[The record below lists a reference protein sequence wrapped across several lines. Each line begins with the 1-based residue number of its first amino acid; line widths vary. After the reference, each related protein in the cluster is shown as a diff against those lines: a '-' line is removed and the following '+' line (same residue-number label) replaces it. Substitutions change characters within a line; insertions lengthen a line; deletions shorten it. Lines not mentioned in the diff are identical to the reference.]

1 MNPTQSTKI
10 VFAAKFKAQKFDIF
24 LLQRIYKSDSKLL
37 IKVNSS
43 YSSYWESYKKP
54 YLAYWGN
61 INKKNGSEQIDEL
74 ISSIK
79 NIENNNKVSKVLE
92 NILNS
97 YQLNFLESNA
107 LNQSIKDLSS
117 IISEAQLTNFVDG
130 IKSQDS
136 DLKLTLSSAQNISE
150 KVRSSK
156 ILNSND
162 LKLIKTLLTKAP
174 LIFGYWG
181 PFKTVLKYLDPKI
194 LPGEFG
200 IALGR
205 LSLEKGCNPGVINYN
220 LFAGIV
226 DIENINWI
234 SEIIPSPSVLTIDY
248 MLRRMRRELI
258 KIGHKDLKTYSIIS
272 ANALI
277 NWDKEID
284 SKSFIPAYI
293 MGGKVSV
300 LDNKSRYVKVPLL
313 QNKSNY
319 PFPDAWKNNLDGVK
333 KIFDS
338 VRYSPEIFTFCC
350 QVFLDQKENIPA
362 LNKKNIILALKSKD
376 QKIVSV
382 ASNYIADYPDIFF
395 SLTDSMWLNFFS
407 SANID
412 TIKKV
417 VKELNSRPILT
428 QSFVGIINGIKKLLD
443 SKNHSQNLSLI
454 GPVSLLYLKYNFSN
468 QYSNLLRPSIIN
480 SLVIESITDF
490 YDLDKLDDEYLLA
503 ITKINIFD
511 ILEAYLNSIEKE
523 NISLISS
530 KILSEIIFEQTKKIP
545 FNDQRIK
552 LSFECFKFENI
563 DAFNFGWLLIDEC
576 SNWEDVENFIWNE
589 LKKNISIYSKSQ
601 KFDLKLIR
609 QFLERVT
616 NLNPYFL
623 ELFTDLSW
631 NINMH
636 YSLFFNQEEVDFR
649 HLIWKALSQD
659 ENQNIAHYIFN
670 DENFINQI
678 GNIVTQE
685 HLATTNSVQ
694 QEMLLKYINQKP
706 ERIKADHNF
715 AIGLLK
721 IPNRNLQEYAL
732 NQMKKA
738 DLIEKYWITIAEIG
752 LPIPL
757 EAIRELINS
766 INIKRKFSDYV
777 MACLDSIVPDVRDM
791 GLTFLNNQ
799 SEKIDDEFLWPAL
812 TESDD
817 PKVQSKVVE
826 RTLIKDWN
834 DTEEFDLFDR
844 RLLITRRKNRRAKEL
859 VKSRITQN
867 KKLEQEKIISPFRK
881 KALIEL
887 SKGINSQDKA
897 WALRNIAIL
906 MLNGITFDGIQIKT
920 ENGVKN

>member
-1 MNPTQSTKI
+1 M
-10 VFAAKFKAQKFDIF
+10 
-24 LLQRIYKSDSKLL
+24 
-37 IKVNSS
+37 
-43 YSSYWESYKKP
+43 
-54 YLAYWGN
+54 
-61 INKKNGSEQIDEL
+61 
-74 ISSIK
+74 
-79 NIENNNKVSKVLE
+79 
-92 NILNS
+92 
-97 YQLNFLESNA
+97 
-107 LNQSIKDLSS
+107 
-117 IISEAQLTNFVDG
+117 
-130 IKSQDS
+130 
-136 DLKLTLSSAQNISE
+136 
-150 KVRSSK
+150 
-156 ILNSND
+156 
-162 LKLIKTLLTKAP
+162 
-174 LIFGYWG
+174 
-181 PFKTVLKYLDPKI
+181 
-194 LPGEFG
+194 
-200 IALGR
+200 
-205 LSLEKGCNPGVINYN
+205 
-220 LFAGIV
+220 
-226 DIENINWI
+226 
-234 SEIIPSPSVLTIDY
+234 
-248 MLRRMRRELI
+248 
-258 KIGHKDLKTYSIIS
+258 
-272 ANALI
+272 
-277 NWDKEID
+277 
-284 SKSFIPAYI
+284 
-293 MGGKVSV
+293 
-300 LDNKSRYVKVPLL
+300 
-313 QNKSNY
+313 
-319 PFPDAWKNNLDGVK
+319 
-333 KIFDS
+333 
-338 VRYSPEIFTFCC
+338 
-350 QVFLDQKENIPA
+350 
-362 LNKKNIILALKSKD
+362 
-376 QKIVSV
+376 
-382 ASNYIADYPDIFF
+382 
-395 SLTDSMWLNFFS
+395 
-407 SANID
+407 
-412 TIKKV
+412 
-417 VKELNSRPILT
+417 
-428 QSFVGIINGIKKLLD
+428 
-443 SKNHSQNLSLI
+443 
-454 GPVSLLYLKYNFSN
+454 
-468 QYSNLLRPSIIN
+468 
-480 SLVIESITDF
+480 
-490 YDLDKLDDEYLLA
+490 A

-545 FNDQRIK
+545 FNDQKIK
-552 LSFECFKFENI
+552 LSFECFKFENN

-576 SNWEDVENFIWNE
+576 SNWEDVENFIWDE

-601 KFDLKLIR
+601 KVRLKLIR
-609 QFLERVT
+609 QFLERVS
-616 NLNPYFL
+616 NLNTYFL

-631 NINMH
+631 NIAMH

-715 AIGLLK
+715 EIGLLK

-766 INIKRKFSDYV
+766 INIKRKFSEYV

-867 KKLEQEKIISPFRK
+867 KKLEQEKIISLFVK
-881 KALIEL
+881 KL
-887 SKGINSQDKA
+887 
-897 WALRNIAIL
+897 
-906 MLNGITFDGIQIKT
+906 
-920 ENGVKN
+920 